1 MAGLIKRSDIDE
13 VRQRV
18 NIAEVVGQYVT
29 LKSAGVGS
37 MKGLCPFHDERS
49 PSFHVRS
56 QSGFYHCFGCGEG
69 GDVYTFVQKMDHISF
84 QEAVERLAGTIGY
97 PLHYEEGGKAADTS
111 NRTRLLAANS
121 AAEEFFRS
129 QLLTPEAEKGRVFLG
144 DRGFDALA
152 AERFGVGYAPQS
164 YDALS
169 KKLTGAGFTIAEI
182 TEAGLVSQ
190 GDRGTYDRFRGRLVW
205 PIRDVSGATIGFGAR
220 KLYDDDQ
227 GPKYLNTPETPVYHK
242 SRVLYGL
249 DLAKKD
255 IAKSRQ
261 VVIVEGY
268 TDVMACHLAGITT
281 AIATCGTA
289 FGSDHITVVRRVL
302 GDSDDPAQA
311 SKGEV
316 VFTFDPDEAGQKAAS
331 RAFAEESRFAA
342 QTFVAVPPEG
352 LDPCDV
358 RISRGDEALREVIR
372 SRRPMYEFMI
382 RRVMDQCDLNTV
394 EGRTQA
400 LRAAVPVVHKIRD
413 RVIRDGYARE
423 LAGWLGM
430 NPVDVAREINQAAK
444 AQPGT
449 GVSSGGGSSVV
460 AATAPDTGQPYN
472 LSALSNDP
480 VTLLERDGLMV
491 MLQHPDA
498 VGAERARAVLETHVS
513 HGALALVRDAMVS
526 AFEYYNTPSWV
537 SKVTEETP
545 PALAALVGQLSV
557 APLPQKPDHVE
568 RYAQGVTG
576 SLLDRELLRKKAEL
590 MSLLQ
595 RSDATAEG
603 YRGLQEQLVA
613 IEAERRA
620 LRED

>member
-1 MAGLIKRSDIDE
+1 
-13 VRQRV
+13 
-18 NIAEVVGQYVT
+18 
-29 LKSAGVGS
+29 
-37 MKGLCPFHDERS
+37 
-49 PSFHVRS
+49 
-56 QSGFYHCFGCGEG
+56 
-69 GDVYTFVQKMDHISF
+69 
-84 QEAVERLAGTIGY
+84 
-97 PLHYEEGGKAADTS
+97 
-111 NRTRLLAANS
+111 
-121 AAEEFFRS
+121 
-129 QLLTPEAEKGRVFLG
+129 
-144 DRGFDALA
+144 
-152 AERFGVGYAPQS
+152 VGYAPQS

-220 KLYDDDQ
+220 KLHDDDQ

-255 IAKSRQ
+255 IAKARQ

-268 TDVMACHLAGITT
+268 TDVMACHMAGITT

-316 VFTFDPDEAGQKAAS
+316 IFTFDPDEAGQKAAS

-372 SRRPMYEFMI
+372 SKRPMYEFMI

-413 RVIRDGYARE
+413 RVIKDGYARE

-430 NPVDVAREINQAAK
+430 NPVDVAREISQAAK
-444 AQPGT
+444 AQPT
-449 GVSSGGGSSVV
+449 GSASS
-460 AATAPDTGQPYN
+460 TAPSVESDTEAPYN
-472 LSALSNDP
+472 LSALSSDP

-498 VGAERARAVLETHVS
+498 VGAERARAVLGTHFS

-526 AFEYYNTPSWV
+526 AFENYNTPSWV
-537 SKVTEETP
+537 TKVTEETP
-545 PALAALVGQLSV
+545 PALSALVGQLSV
-557 APLPQKPDHVE
+557 APLPQKPDQVE
-568 RYAQGVTG
+568 RYAQGVTA

-595 RSDATAEG
+595 RSDADAEPEG
-603 YRGLQEQLVA
+603 YRTLQEQLVA
-613 IEAERRA
+613 IEAERRG